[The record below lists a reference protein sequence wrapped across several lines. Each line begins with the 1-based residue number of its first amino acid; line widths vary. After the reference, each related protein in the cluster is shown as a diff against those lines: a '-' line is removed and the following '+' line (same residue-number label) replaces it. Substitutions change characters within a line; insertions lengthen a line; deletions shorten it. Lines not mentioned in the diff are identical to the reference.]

1 MTVTSGHTHT
11 EGQRKTTENRER
23 HPVGAQRCTKDP
35 ESSEEAQTRGRPA
48 RDCGLPVQSSPCQM
62 CVLLKRK
69 KQKARPKGVN
79 GYDPTPGQGNPYP
92 ASLTDDDD
100 DV

>member
-35 ESSEEAQTRGRPA
+35 ESSEEAQTRGRKREGETGNGGEEA
-48 RDCGLPVQSSPCQM
+48 DQHGSCGR
-62 CVLLKRK
+62 VLV
-69 KQKARPKGVN
+69 G
-79 GYDPTPGQGNPYP
+79 
-92 ASLTDDDD
+92 S
-100 DV
+100 